1 MASGQPC
8 TEFSSTS
15 AVDFLAL
22 RSGWA
27 LSCSSI
33 KQGWGESGFGEGTCG
48 VGVREP
54 LPSWLLCPSC
64 ARWQCKGHLG
74 GMVRPFQTTP
84 R

>member
-33 KQGWGESGFGEGTCG
+33 KQGWGESGFGEGKG
-48 VGVREP
+48 AVGWVCR
-54 LPSWLLCPSC
+54 SLCPPGSC
-64 ARWQCKGHLG
+64 VPPVQNGSARGTLVAW
-74 GMVRPFQTTP
+74 
-84 R
+84 

>member
-1 MASGQPC
+1 MASGQRC
-8 TEFSSTS
+8 TGFSSTS

-33 KQGWGESGFGEGTCG
+33 KQGWGESGFGES
-48 VGVREP
+48 VQEP

-64 ARWQCKGHLG
+64 AKWQGKGHCSARGTL
-74 GMVRPFQTTP
+74 VAW
-84 R
+84 